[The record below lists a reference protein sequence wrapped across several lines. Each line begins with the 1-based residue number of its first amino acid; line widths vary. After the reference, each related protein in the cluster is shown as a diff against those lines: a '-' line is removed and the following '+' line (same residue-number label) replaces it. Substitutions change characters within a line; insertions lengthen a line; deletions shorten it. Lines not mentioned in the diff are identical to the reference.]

1 VRVHHDVP
9 VSFPNRA
16 VRVSDTNTRVNSQ
29 PFPFFFI
36 LVLAAL
42 LPVDSCVTTASI
54 AVYETSGNLRDLDF
68 DNDEM
73 CTTYRN
79 EKIWK
84 GHFCDEGFECMK
96 VVNPNYGVTNF
107 DSLLPALLLI
117 FQVSQSSNPPRRQGV
132 GSGLRMRLRK
142 AGALLIQSPQCS
154 TI

>member
-1 VRVHHDVP
+1 
-9 VSFPNRA
+9 
-16 VRVSDTNTRVNSQ
+16 
-29 PFPFFFI
+29 
-36 LVLAAL
+36 
-42 LPVDSCVTTASI
+42 VTTASI

-73 CTTYRN
+73 CTTYRS

-117 FQVSQSSNPPRRQGV
+117 FQVRMCVYERRPKGYARNVCVGCVYERRQRRAHRCV
-132 GSGLRMRLRK
+132 
-142 AGALLIQSPQCS
+142 
-154 TI
+154 

>member
-1 VRVHHDVP
+1 M
-9 VSFPNRA
+9 
-16 VRVSDTNTRVNSQ
+16 
-29 PFPFFFI
+29 
-36 LVLAAL
+36 
-42 LPVDSCVTTASI
+42 DSSPSWFRCVTTASI

-73 CTTYRN
+73 CTTYRS

-117 FQVSQSSNPPRRQGV
+117 FQV
-132 GSGLRMRLRK
+132 RM
-142 AGALLIQSPQCS
+142 CV
-154 TI
+154 